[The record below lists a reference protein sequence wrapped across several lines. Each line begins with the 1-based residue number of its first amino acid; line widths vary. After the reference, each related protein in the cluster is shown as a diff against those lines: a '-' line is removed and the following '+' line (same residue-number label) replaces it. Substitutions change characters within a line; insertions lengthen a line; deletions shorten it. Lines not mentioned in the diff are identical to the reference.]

1 MAEQII
7 EADGVDLDM
16 FGNPVQPYRDPRGRR
31 KWSKSIENQRIVSDM
46 RGAGKTQDEIC
57 EVLGCDPK
65 TLRKYYSRELDHGA
79 LFLEFEALQVLKKR
93 MMEGNVAAAKAIL
106 EIARA
111 SNAPKTRAP
120 SQADKQS
127 KLGKK
132 ETLRRDAEAPPT
144 SWGDLLN

>member
-1 MAEQII
+1 
-7 EADGVDLDM
+7 
-16 FGNPVQPYRDPRGRR
+16 
-31 KWSKSIENQRIVSDM
+31 
-46 RGAGKTQDEIC
+46 
-57 EVLGCDPK
+57 
-65 TLRKYYSRELDHGA
+65 